1 MMYASLP
8 RQQFKT
14 PINMKTVI
22 HIIIQT
28 VLIVSLFAPAIY
40 NQEEQLTGEFRIPF
54 EEPAPA
60 GQEYMQEL
68 PSPEEGSMKLEKLES
83 LGHTLMHWFTIIME
97 KC

>member
-14 PINMKTVI
+14 PKNMKTII

-28 VLIVSLFAPAIY
+28 VLIVSLFAPALY
-40 NQEEQLTGEFRIPF
+40 KQEEHLTGEFRIPF
-54 EEPAPA
+54 ATPVPA
-60 GQEYMQEL
+60 GQEHMQEF
-68 PSPEEGSMKLEKLES
+68 PSPEEGNLKLEKLES